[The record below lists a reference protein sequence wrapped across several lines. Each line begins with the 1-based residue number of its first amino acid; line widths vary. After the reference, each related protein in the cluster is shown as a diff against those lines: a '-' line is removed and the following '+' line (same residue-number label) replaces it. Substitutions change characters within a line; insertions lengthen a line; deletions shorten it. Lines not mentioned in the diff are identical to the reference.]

1 MFWDNPIHVKVDVFC
16 SFLGACFI
24 FTFFLLLVFLGQQ
37 RCSKAAERDWTRV
50 DRGRLRD
57 KERNRISEQCQKQN
71 RRVVRNNSRR
81 NSPNLENRHVGICC
95 KELYLN
101 STKRQTP
108 SSGTTEAGP
117 RVVQAER
124 QRDDVYEIIG
134 TGWFGNTSMGIVGVE
149 YISRELFQVLGD
161 LLCYL

>member
-1 MFWDNPIHVKVDVFC
+1 MSKWMFFVLSLAPAPF
-16 SFLGACFI
+16 SPFI
-24 FTFFLLLVFLGQQ
+24 LLLVFPGQQ

-95 KELYLN
+95 VEYYCKQYQKKYSKQWN
-101 STKRQTP
+101 YSSRAKSNTGRQIERRRLRDNRNGLVRQYQYGD
-108 SSGTTEAGP
+108 S
-117 RVVQAER
+117 RV
-124 QRDDVYEIIG
+124 
-134 TGWFGNTSMGIVGVE
+134 VGVE
-149 YISRELFQVLGD
+149 YISRELFQVLED